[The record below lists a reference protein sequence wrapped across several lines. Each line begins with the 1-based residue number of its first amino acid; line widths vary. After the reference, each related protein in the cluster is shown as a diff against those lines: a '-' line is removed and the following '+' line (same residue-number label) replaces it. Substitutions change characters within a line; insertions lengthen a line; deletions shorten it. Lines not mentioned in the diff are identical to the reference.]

1 MAILEALHIQNFAII
16 EDVKVGFGPGLNVL
30 TGETGAGKSILI
42 GAIQLL
48 LGAKAGSDQIRQGA
62 DEAVVEGLFD
72 LSGSEDYASVL
83 EAHGFAV
90 SDQVVLRRVVFRSG
104 RSRAYVNG
112 QFCTLQMLSDL
123 GRSWVNIY
131 GQHEHQLLLQPERNL
146 ELLDAYGTLW
156 ALREQWEKDWKEW
169 GRLKAAINEAEDRKK
184 EAETMRDLW
193 EFQCAEIDRADL
205 EAGEEEAL
213 ERERQILSNVH
224 KIQEGLHRAEEALY
238 GERGS
243 ALERA
248 QLVLRELEELK
259 DVDTALSGV
268 VDALSEVTLGLEES
282 IRRIRE
288 HRRSVEVNPERLLAI
303 EERLVE
309 IQRLKRKYRGSIP
322 EILSHADE
330 LRSRLRALEQGQDDL
345 DELLLQQN
353 TLRDALLKHGV
364 ALTNAR
370 SKCGETLSRSVEREL
385 RDLGIDQPVFQVRL
399 LPLREGE
406 TLADDGPKAGGEGM
420 DQVSFLLSTNVGEDP
435 KPLSRI
441 ASGGELSRI
450 MLALKKVLAEA
461 EQIPTLIFDEI
472 DAGIGGAVSQA
483 LGEKLDHI
491 STAHQVLCIT
501 HIPQIACFAKRH
513 LKVSKSLRGKRTVT
527 HVTSLGEEDKIEEIS
542 RMLGGKEITE
552 RTRAHARELLQRIAG

>member
-16 EDVKVGFGPGLNVL
+16 EDIKVGFGPGLNVL

-72 LSGSEDYASVL
+72 LSGSADYASVL

-156 ALREQWEKDWKEW
+156 ALREQWEKDWKDW

-193 EFQCAEIDRADL
+193 EFQCAEIDRANL

-213 ERERQILSNVH
+213 ENERQILSNVH

-259 DVDTALSGV
+259 DVDTGLSGV
-268 VDALSEVTLGLEES
+268 VDALSEVTLGLEDS

-288 HRRSVEVNPERLLAI
+288 HRRCVDVNPERLLAI
-303 EERLVE
+303 EERLAE
-309 IQRLKRKYRGSIP
+309 IQRLKRKYRGPIP

-353 TLRDALLKHGV
+353 TLRDALLRHGM

-370 SKCGETLSRSVEREL
+370 SECGETLSGSVEREL

-406 TLADDGPKAGGEGM
+406 TLADDGAKAGGEGM
-420 DQVSFLLSTNVGEDP
+420 DQVAFLLSTNVGENP

-472 DAGIGGAVSQA
+472 DAGIGGAVTQA
-483 LGEKLDHI
+483 LGEKLGHI
-491 STAHQVLCIT
+491 AKEHQVLCIT

-527 HVTSLGEEDKIEEIS
+527 HVASLGEEDRLEEIS